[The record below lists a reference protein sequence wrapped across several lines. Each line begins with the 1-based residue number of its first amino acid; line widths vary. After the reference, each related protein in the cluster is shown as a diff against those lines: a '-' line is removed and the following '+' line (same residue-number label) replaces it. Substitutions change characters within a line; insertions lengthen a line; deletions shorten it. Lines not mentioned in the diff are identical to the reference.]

1 MKIISY
7 RPKPEAKMK
16 LTLNVH
22 EFHTFYKVG
31 EFIISYNSINKFINL
46 IGCVY
51 MGRLLYITANPKGIE
66 KSKGLQI
73 GESFINSIK
82 EECPEI
88 EINIIDLFSSD
99 QIAHMDA
106 ELVSARG
113 KLAGYGYTLEQLTEG
128 EREKILK
135 MHALADNFLTYDYYV
150 FVSPIWNLSSPA
162 VLKAYLDNLFIAGK
176 TFAHTA
182 NGPKGLL
189 TGKKAIH
196 INTRGGLYTG
206 TPMKELECGDR
217 YLRIALN
224 FLGIEVMDTIIAE
237 ALDLYPQKVQE
248 IVDKA
253 KQEAILAAKE
263 MVKVSVLH

>member
-1 MKIISY
+1 
-7 RPKPEAKMK
+7 
-16 LTLNVH
+16 LT
-22 EFHTFYKVG
+22 
-31 EFIISYNSINKFINL
+31 
-46 IGCVY
+46 GCVY
-51 MGRLLYITANPKGIE
+51 VGKLLYITANPKGLE
-66 KSKGLQI
+66 KSKGLKI
-73 GESFINSIK
+73 GEAFIKTIK
-82 EECPEI
+82 EECPEM
-88 EINIIDLFSSD
+88 EMKTIDLFSFNN
-99 QIAHMDA
+99 IAHMDA

-113 KLAGYGYTLEQLTEG
+113 KLAGYGYTLDQLTDG

-135 MHALADNFLTYDYYV
+135 MHALADEFLSYDYYV

-217 YLRIALN
+217 YLRIALE

-237 ALDLYPQKVQE
+237 ALDLYPQKVSE
-248 IVDKA
+248 IVEKA
-253 KQEAILAAKE
+253 KQEAIHAAKE
-263 MVKVSVLH
+263 MIKMPVLQS